1 MEKGI
6 QNWSESVEDLV
17 DAGDVE
23 SAISLLESVAE
34 TLNPSDSASA
44 LSDLA
49 NLYSSRGFSLKADHL
64 LSRASVL
71 KQLHHSNSPYSSLS
85 LSVSFIVV
93 FLFESWIYDFQ
104 FLSVVNKFR
113 KSRRRTEP
121 SNQPVLLRVV
131 LLKEVLKSVRRS
143 FLLRPPLAVVVPMK
157 VLYVF
162 LIVGDSSLTGLK

>member
-64 LSRASVL
+64 LSRASLL
-71 KQLHHSNSPYSSLS
+71 KQLHHSNTPYPSLP
-85 LSVSFIVV
+85 LSF
-93 FLFESWIYDFQ
+93 
-104 FLSVVNKFR
+104 FLSKFFFFLCSSHEFVIFNSFQCR
-113 KSRRRTEP
+113 TSSERVQGGRSR
-121 SNQPVLLRVV
+121 
-131 LLKEVLKSVRRS
+131 
-143 FLLRPPLAVVVPMK
+143 
-157 VLYVF
+157 
-162 LIVGDSSLTGLK
+162 

>member
-64 LSRASVL
+64 LSRASLL
-71 KQLHHSNSPYSSLS
+71 KQLHHSNTPYPSLP
-85 LSVSFIVV
+85 LSF
-93 FLFESWIYDFQ
+93 FLSKFFFFFMFES
-104 FLSVVNKFR
+104 
-113 KSRRRTEP
+113 
-121 SNQPVLLRVV
+121 
-131 LLKEVLKSVRRS
+131 
-143 FLLRPPLAVVVPMK
+143 
-157 VLYVF
+157 
-162 LIVGDSSLTGLK
+162 